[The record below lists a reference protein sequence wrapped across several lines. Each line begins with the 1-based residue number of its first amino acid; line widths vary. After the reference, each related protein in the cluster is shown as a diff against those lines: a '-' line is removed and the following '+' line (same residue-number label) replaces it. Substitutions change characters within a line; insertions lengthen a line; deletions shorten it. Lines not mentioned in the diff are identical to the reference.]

1 MLLLAS
7 VRPVQAIQAYGSSE
21 PFHAGPVPAQATR
34 AGPVP
39 PTPAQCQRSGSL
51 GEGTDAVI
59 CASMQYI
66 PWHFG
71 LLSVV
76 VQVAEEKGDF
86 TTVSA
91 NDFSEALLVIL
102 VEGQAKVCQ
111 LYAPVFVAYNSLA
124 IR

>member
-1 MLLLAS
+1 MPAQCHPC
-7 VRPVQAIQAYGSSE
+7 RPSAT
-21 PFHAGPVPAQATR
+21 HAGPVPLAPAQCQHM
-34 AGPVP
+34 
-39 PTPAQCQRSGSL
+39 PAQCQRSGSL

-71 LLSVV
+71 LPSVV